1 MKKRYTRKQILEA
14 LHFWRAKL
22 RLVNESKENS
32 FDDFDAQVQSDEL
45 DDGSYEESLQPL
57 SREEADSKAEAEL
70 KKQAREIGL
79 ADGEVICLLLGK
91 LAVISLDTDKV
102 RALTP
107 EEYRRYCE
115 YNARMYP
122 TNESKKKDK
131 NFQKK
136 DKKEDKKEGK
146 AMKKKHTKEEIMEA
160 ISHWKGV
167 LESMENEAE
176 EADAGRKQDLDAFA
190 DMVYSFIKN
199 SVEKGLWAPEYDGEE
214 VSRENIQKSIPWGM
228 VDATAEEKN
237 YVMDKVYP
245 KLRKNSV
252 FSKMK
257 KAMRGE
263 ED

>member
-22 RLVNESKENS
+22 RLVKESE
-32 FDDFDAQVQSDEL
+32 DDFDTQVQSDEL
-45 DDGSYEESLQPL
+45 NDGGYEESLQPL

-91 LAVISLDTDKV
+91 LAVVNTGTDKV
-102 RALTP
+102 RSLTP

-115 YNARMYP
+115 YSARMYP
-122 TNESKKKDK
+122 MANESKKKDG
-131 NFQKK
+131 
-136 DKKEDKKEGK
+136 KEDKKEKEEGK
-146 AMKKKHTKEEIMEA
+146 ESKKEGREVKKQHTKEEIMEA

-167 LESMENEAE
+167 LESMKDENE
-176 EADAGRKQDLDAFA
+176 DAGRKQDLDAFA

-199 SVEKGLWAPEYDGEE
+199 SVEKGLWAPEYEGEE
-214 VSRENIQKSIPWGM
+214 VNRENIQKSIPWDM
-228 VDATAEEKN
+228 INATAEEKN

-257 KAMRGE
+257 KAMRSE